1 MLSGGG
7 VVLVEGD
14 VTGGA
19 VFLSTATSNHTPPTR
34 SMFQT
39 STHKRVT
46 PETESLG
53 LCSCLIN
60 VCFLLNDNPV
70 CVGLCVSTRKY
81 HLTAGGVN
89 VALWGKLWCWCSAS
103 GTTAL
108 GSRGQVRV
116 PRSTGNWGKLG
127 IHEGTVLR
135 LNLDLAQQPL
145 YQKNW
150 IPTTGLFSWSLVCSS
165 QSFSSLWLFRKV
177 LTMHGNRL

>member
-1 MLSGGG
+1 MLRDSG
-7 VVLVEGD
+7 VVLVGGD
-14 VTGGA
+14 VRGGA
-19 VFLSTATSNHTPPTR
+19 VFLSTAVSNHTPPTG

-39 STHKRVT
+39 STDRRVT
-46 PETESLG
+46 PETESLL
-53 LCSCLIN
+53 LCSRLIN

-108 GSRGQVRV
+108 GSQGHVRV

-127 IHEGTVLR
+127 LHEGTVLR

-145 YQKNW
+145 DQKNW
-150 IPTTGLFSWSLVCSS
+150 IPTTVLYSPSLVCSS
-165 QSFSSLWLFRKV
+165 KSFSSLWLFRKV
-177 LTMHGNRL
+177 LATHGNRL